1 MLEKIFE
8 DIYIYF
14 DEELTKRAETLFY
27 MQDISKVSINHIE
40 YLEVI
45 KNLEKPTLSDIAME
59 FTFSKPSVTS
69 MVNKLIKQGFV
80 KKVRS
85 EADKRVFY
93 VELTELGKLLIEIQ
107 LNIYRD
113 FAKNL
118 EKILG
123 NEEVEMLAHLLNKGL
138 RAIKGK

>member
-8 DIYIYF
+8 EIYFYF
-14 DEELTKRAETLFY
+14 DEELVRRAETLFY
-27 MQDISKVSINHIE
+27 MQDMSKISINHIE

-45 KNLEKPTLSDIAME
+45 QNMEKPTLSDIAIE
-59 FTFSKPSVTS
+59 FTFSKPSVTF
-69 MVNKLIKQGFV
+69 MVNKLIEQGLV

-123 NEEVEMLAHLLNKGL
+123 NEEVEILAGLLNKGL
-138 RAIKGK
+138 RAVKGK

>member
-8 DIYIYF
+8 EIYFYF
-14 DEELTKRAETLFY
+14 DEELVRRAETLFY
-27 MQDISKVSINHIE
+27 MQDMSKISINHIE

-45 KNLEKPTLSDIAME
+45 QNMEKPTLSDIAME
-59 FTFSKPSVTS
+59 LTFSKPSVTF
-69 MVNKLIKQGFV
+69 MVNKLIEQGLV

-123 NEEVEMLAHLLNKGL
+123 NEEVEILAGLLNKGL
-138 RAIKGK
+138 RAVKGK